1 MRGVNQS
8 QDELVESLG
17 EDLLDKAL
25 KRLTQ
30 ASEVSKPKRGNYEL
44 SVSSDPLTLREEDSE
59 KTPDGGTKPDE

>member
-30 ASEVSKPKRGNYEL
+30 ASEVSKAKRGNYEL
-44 SVSSDPLTLREEDSE
+44 SVSSDPPTLREEDSE
-59 KTPDGGTKPDE
+59 